1 VNPPRRAKR
10 KIPMGYVE
18 RGHLIRELLRL
29 LRALDV
35 KMAMTVKEISDESG
49 MELRQVYRWLK
60 ALEEENL
67 IERFDRYP
75 ARYRLKPVASKLRRS
90 IMK

>member
-1 VNPPRRAKR
+1 
-10 KIPMGYVE
+10 MGYVE

-29 LRALDV
+29 LRTLDV
-35 KMAMTVKEISDESG
+35 KKAMTVKEISDESG

-67 IERFDRYP
+67 IERFDRFP
-75 ARYRLKPVASKLRRS
+75 ARYRLKPLGSKLRRT
-90 IMK
+90 ITN

>member
-1 VNPPRRAKR
+1 
-10 KIPMGYVE
+10 MGYVQ

-35 KMAMTVKEISDESG
+35 KKAMTVKEISAESG

-60 ALEEENL
+60 AFEEEKL
-67 IERFDRYP
+67 IERFDRFP
-75 ARYRLKPVASKLRRS
+75 ARYRLKPVGSKLRRS
-90 IMK
+90 LAK